1 MLSNQVLHKT
11 VQDIRRI
18 TELEGSVWDLRGTC
32 LVMTN
37 EKQTALYKKATLDVV
52 VHVHQVADGAY
63 FVGDVG
69 PLNLSPSQIRTCGFP
84 AYGSS

>member
-37 EKQTALYKKATLDVV
+37 EKQTALYKKVSEFIKIAEETEEYIEV
-52 VHVHQVADGAY
+52 GAGL
-63 FVGDVG
+63 FLV
-69 PLNLSPSQIRTCGFP
+69 
-84 AYGSS
+84 